1 LKKTTKRRNIY
12 GLPVEIDN
20 HLKLEA
26 EHQNISVNQLFLKI
40 IQDYYSNSIEKK
52 VTMNINSDLRIILTT
67 LNTIMNEQ
75 SEIQKKLDRL
85 ETIIE

>member
-1 LKKTTKRRNIY
+1 MKKTTKRRNIY

-40 IQDYYSNSIEKK
+40 IQDYYSNSIENK

>member
-1 LKKTTKRRNIY
+1 MKKTTKRRNIY

-40 IQDYYSNSIEKK
+40 ILRSEFMFIVTFFSIEF
-52 VTMNINSDLRIILTT
+52 
-67 LNTIMNEQ
+67 E
-75 SEIQKKLDRL
+75 
-85 ETIIE
+85 

>member
-1 LKKTTKRRNIY
+1 MKKTTKRRNIY
-12 GLPVEIDN
+12 GLPAEIDN

>member
-1 LKKTTKRRNIY
+1 MKKTTKRRNIY

-52 VTMNINSDLRIILTT
+52 VTMNINSDLRFILTT

>member
-1 LKKTTKRRNIY
+1 MKKTTKRRNIY